1 MNPVNFDSDL
11 IALATQERELIL
23 PRFDEEVAW
32 EIGQQLRSLAV
43 ERGFSLVIDVRRF
56 GQALFYSALPRTS
69 PDKFEWVRRKSNVVA
84 RFHRSSYAI
93 GLDLQ
98 QKQTSLLEK
107 YALPDQDYAAYGGAF
122 PIAVSHAGIVGSV
135 AISGLPQRSDH
146 ELVVEVLCAECGKD
160 YAKLALP
167 ER

>member
-1 MNPVNFDSDL
+1 MNPVNYDNDL

-23 PRFDEEVAW
+23 PHFDEGTAW
-32 EIGQQLRSLAV
+32 KIGQQLRSLAV
-43 ERGFSLVIDVRRF
+43 ERGFSVVIDVRRF
-56 GQALFYSALPRTS
+56 GQPLFYNALPGTS

-107 YALPDQDYAAYGGAF
+107 YALSDQDYAAHGGAF
-122 PIAVSHAGIVGSV
+122 PVTVSNAGIVGSV
-135 AISGLPQRSDH
+135 AISGLPQRADH
-146 ELVVEVLCAECGKD
+146 ELVVEVLCAECSKD

-167 ER
+167 KC

>member
-1 MNPVNFDSDL
+1 MTPVNYDKDL
-11 IALATQERELIL
+11 IAIAIQERELIL
-23 PRFDEEVAW
+23 SHFDEETAW
-32 EIGQQLRSLAV
+32 QIGSRLRSLAV
-43 ERGFSLVIDVRRF
+43 ARGFSVVIDIRRF
-56 GQALFYSALPRTS
+56 GQPLFYSALSQTS

-107 YALPDQDYAAYGGAF
+107 YALPNQDYAAHGGAF
-122 PIAVSHAGIVGSV
+122 PVTVSNAGIVGSV
-135 AISGLPQRSDH
+135 AISGLPQRADH
-146 ELVVEVLCAECGKD
+146 ELVVEVLCAECSKD

-167 ER
+167 KC